1 MKMVLIIYNGA
12 DPRLVTDLLDRH
24 GAGGYTTL
32 ERGRGAGTPG
42 RREGTRAWPGDAT
55 RVFSVVPPA
64 RAADL
69 VAALRAAAAGLE
81 PGERLHAAVLPIE
94 TFF

>member
-1 MKMVLIIYNGA
+1 MKMVLIIYSGP

-32 ERGRGAGTPG
+32 ERGRGAGTTG
-42 RREGTRAWPGDAT
+42 RRQGTRAWPGDAT
-55 RVFSVVPPA
+55 LIFSVVPPD

-69 VAALRAAAAGLE
+69 AATLSAAAAGLAA
-81 PGERLHAAVLPIE
+81 GERLHAAVLPIE
-94 TFF
+94 RFF

>member
-1 MKMVLIIYNGA
+1 MKMVLIIYSGR

-24 GAGGYTTL
+24 RAGGYTTL
-32 ERGRGAGTPG
+32 ERGRGTGSTG

-55 RVFSVVPPA
+55 LVFSVVPPDQ
-64 RAADL
+64 AADL
-69 VAALRAAAAGLE
+69 ETALRDAAARLA

-94 TFF
+94 RFF